1 MPGKTWDEN
10 EIERLRELLAQGLS
24 ASEMQIGS
32 RTPAAIQ
39 NKAARLNFVG
49 DGISRKPWSRDD
61 RGLLRRLVREG
72 QTAAQIASAPNL
84 LLGYSRNSIQKK
96 LGRMSLADRVRS
108 RRARGVIR
116 LTTQQLER
124 FHTFLLAHAA
134 RCTPEQIAL
143 LWSQDNLPPV
153 SRRRVVY
160 HLQKL
165 EVKRSWA
172 EVMQMPYS
180 KAKQR
185 RVSKKATSSRQR
197 RWAAYRKNQED
208 GLKDLAR
215 RRRRASRSRGKSLS
229 ERVCRD
235 CHSRWPATEPFFVI
249 YSKVTSSGQHRYV
262 GRICRMCRNRRRR
275 ESKARRGPVTV

>member
-10 EIERLRELLAQGLS
+10 EIGRLRQLLAQGLS
-24 ASEMQIGS
+24 ASEMQIGL

-49 DGISRKPWSRDD
+49 DGIPRKPWSRDA
-61 RGLLRRLVREG
+61 RGMLRRLVREG
-72 QTAAQIASAPNL
+72 WTAARIASDSDL
-84 LLGYSRNSIQKK
+84 LVGYSRNSIQKK
-96 LGRMSLADRVRS
+96 LGRMNLADRVRS
-108 RRARGVIR
+108 RRARSVIR
-116 LTTQQLER
+116 LTAQQLQQ

-143 LWSQDNLPPV
+143 LWSQNNIPPV

-165 EVKRSWA
+165 GVKRSWA
-172 EVMQMPYS
+172 EVMRMPYS

-185 RVSKKATSSRQR
+185 RVSKKAATSRQR
-197 RWAAYRKNQED
+197 RWRAYREGQEHS
-208 GLKDLAR
+208 LKDLAR
-215 RRRRASRSRGKSLS
+215 RRRRAARSRGKSLS
-229 ERVCRD
+229 ERICRD
-235 CHSRWPATEPFFVI
+235 CRSRWPATVPFFVI
-249 YSKVTSSGQHRYV
+249 YTKKTSSGRRRYV

-275 ESKARRGPVTV
+275 ESKTRRGPVAT